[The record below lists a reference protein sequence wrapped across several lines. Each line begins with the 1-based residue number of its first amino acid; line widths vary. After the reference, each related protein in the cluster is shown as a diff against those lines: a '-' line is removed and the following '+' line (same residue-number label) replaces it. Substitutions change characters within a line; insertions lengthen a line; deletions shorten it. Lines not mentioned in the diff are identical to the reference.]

1 MIHAQIFSCPLLR
14 ATAQPSGVQKGL
26 GERSSERSRF
36 EILRFALDDGNEVR
50 PVPRWRGPLGAD
62 VAEALPELV
71 RFAHLEVVRISRMQ
85 VVAPER
91 SVVDG
96 HTGNALPILGSNSDF

>member
-71 RFAHLEVVRISRMQ
+71 RFAHLEVRTSRMQ

-91 SVVDG
+91 PVVDG
-96 HTGNALPILGSNSDF
+96 HTGNALPIWGSTSD